1 MQWSQILAEIK
12 RTLKEPATGGHW
24 SDNELLTRANLIQT
38 EIVRATKCIIK
49 TVTVPANNGSFAV
62 PADLIKICDV
72 VCEDKRLY
80 GTTVDQLDADYEMCG
95 CVWRELE
102 GEPKR
107 YYQDF
112 NVIRLFP
119 QNSSVTSVKVRYFGL
134 ADSMVNA
141 ADVPFNNVE
150 WLQDGSQAIIDGVVF
165 RCLLE
170 DDDNRYQTYLALY
183 KEGIK
188 NIKDKLIVDDKLE
201 FFNLE
206 RKRF

>member
-1 MQWSQILAEIK
+1 MQWSEILAEIK
-12 RTLKEPATGGHW
+12 RTLKEPQSDGHW
-24 SDNELLTRANLIQT
+24 SDSELLTRANLIQT

-49 TVTVPANNGSFAV
+49 TQTISVNNNSFAISS
-62 PADLIKICDV
+62 DLMKIIDV
-72 VCEDKRLY
+72 TCNDKRLY
-80 GTTVDQLDADYEMCG
+80 GTTIDQLDADFETSA

-112 NVIRLFP
+112 NVIKLFP
-119 QNSSVTSVKVRYFGL
+119 KDSSVTSIKVRYFGL
-134 ADSMVNA
+134 ADKMVNTT
-141 ADVPFNNVE
+141 DKPFNGE
-150 WLQDGSQAIIDGVVF
+150 DFLQDQCQTIIDGVVF

-206 RKRF
+206 RGK